1 MGIIV
6 MNCKCGTKAF
16 FFEKTTHEGTF
27 NVFKCDT
34 QETKKKVKCDFYYS
48 QKIKDPVVLDTT
60 CTGMSLEIYKPSN
73 PRETYIKDI
82 NKYICLLKNATHLPK
97 EYSTDYIAN
106 INYILKRLNMKFY
119 FEDTESVEC
128 LETRIKNNEYI
139 ISSRETSRIKFPINL
154 TEYPPELNV
163 PIKTK
168 SKKKTKKKSKVEV
181 QKLDLKN
188 FIEQE
193 EKSKEKDE
201 NDNKSDFSD
210 ESSEMSD
217 ENEDEDEDDNT
228 FDIDDYNSDVDETFD
243 DTGAFSD

>member
-1 MGIIV
+1 

-16 FFEKTTHEGTF
+16 FFEKTTYKGTF

-48 QKIKDPVVLDTT
+48 QKIKDPVILDTT
-60 CTGMSLEIYKPSN
+60 YSDKSMEIYKSSD

-97 EYSTDYIAN
+97 EYSTDYTEN
-106 INYILKRLNMKFY
+106 INYILKRLDMKFY
-119 FEDTESVEC
+119 FDNTESIEC
-128 LETRIKNNEYI
+128 LETRIKKNEYTP
-139 ISSRETSRIKFPINL
+139 SRPDTTSITFPLKLI
-154 TEYPPELNV
+154 EYPPELSV
-163 PIKTK
+163 PLKTK
-168 SKKKTKKKSKVEV
+168 SKKKSKTKSREQIK
-181 QKLDLKN
+181 KLDFKN
-188 FIEQE
+188 FIEE
-193 EKSKEKDE
+193 DEKSKEERSNEEDE

-217 ENEDEDEDDNT
+217 EYEEDNT

>member
-1 MGIIV
+1 

-16 FFEKTTHEGTF
+16 FFEKSTHQGTF

-48 QKIKDPVVLDTT
+48 QKIKDPVILDTV
-60 CTGMSLEIYKPSN
+60 CADKSMEIYKYSN

-82 NKYICLLKNATHLPK
+82 NKYIQLFKNSKHLPK
-97 EYSTDYIAN
+97 ECSTDYTAN
-106 INYILKRLNMKFY
+106 INYILKRLGMKFY
-119 FEDTESVEC
+119 FEDTESIEC

-139 ISSRETSRIKFPINL
+139 PSRPDTSIITFPLKL
-154 TEYPPELNV
+154 TEYPPQLSV
-163 PIKTK
+163 PLKIK
-168 SKKKTKKKSKVEV
+168 SKKKKKTKSREEFM
-181 QKLDLKN
+181 KLDLKN
-188 FIEQE
+188 FIEEE
-193 EKSKEKDE
+193 EKSNEEDE

-217 ENEDEDEDDNT
+217 ENEGDNT